1 MNRLYSQL
9 RLLETAGSQWLVK
22 YSLAV
27 LRVSLGLVFL
37 GFGLLKYFPNLSPAQ
52 DLVIRTMEVLTFG
65 LVPAHLSVIL
75 VATLECTIG
84 LGLISGR
91 YLPLTLA
98 LLGFQMVGALSPLFL
113 FSGEVFSGPFHAPT
127 LEGQYIIKDI
137 ILISVGLVL
146 GATLHGGR
154 IVTERVRRAE
164 DYKRYRPSHARRQ
177 DRPAK
182 TKS

>member
-1 MNRLYSQL
+1 M
-9 RLLETAGSQWLVK
+9 VK
-22 YSLAV
+22 YSLTV

-37 GFGLLKYFPNLSPAQ
+37 GFGFLKYFPNLSPAQ

-91 YLPLTLA
+91 YLALTLA
-98 LLGFQMVGALSPLFL
+98 LLGFQMIGAMSPLLL
-113 FSGEVFSGPFHAPT
+113 FPGEVFGGPFHAPT

-137 ILISVGLVL
+137 VLISVGLVL

-164 DYKRYRPSHARRQ
+164 DYKRYSPSIRVSP
-177 DRPAK
+177 DRNLDSEEITPLKAPPQ
-182 TKS
+182 